1 MRLFGSE
8 RIMGMM
14 DSLKMDEDT
23 PLDAKMLSG
32 AIEQAQ
38 KTVES
43 RNFQT
48 RKSVL
53 EYDDVMNQ
61 QRNIIYGERRKVLDG
76 EDLREQILGMIREF
90 VEGNVRDGLGGAR
103 AETQQQLDEALKA
116 FEGLFL
122 HRGDVKV

>member
-8 RIMGMM
+8 RIMNMM
-14 DSLKMDEDT
+14 ETLKVDEDM
-23 PLDAKMLSG
+23 PLDHKMLSG

-61 QRNIIYGERRKVLDG
+61 QRNIIYG
-76 EDLREQILGMIREF
+76 
-90 VEGNVRDGLGGAR
+90 
-103 AETQQQLDEALKA
+103 
-116 FEGLFL
+116 
-122 HRGDVKV
+122 

>member
-1 MRLFGSE
+1 
-8 RIMGMM
+8 M
-14 DSLKMDEDT
+14 DSLGVDEDT
-23 PLDAKMLSG
+23 PLDHKMLSG

-61 QRNIIYGERRKVLDG
+61 QRNIIYDERRKVLDG
-76 EDLREQILGMIREF
+76 ENLRENINKMVYDF
-90 VEGNVRDGLGGAR
+90 VAGTVNDACT
-103 AETQQQLDEALKA
+103 A
-116 FEGLFL
+116 
-122 HRGDVKV
+122 